1 MSTSFAEPVL
11 AWYARN
17 ARDLPWRA
25 PGVTPWAVLVSE
37 IMLQQT
43 PVARVL
49 PEYLSWMTRWPTP
62 AALAA
67 EPAGEAIRQW
77 GRLGYPRRALR
88 LHETATILVAR
99 HGGSVPADLD
109 ALRALPGI
117 GSYTAAAVA
126 SFAFGQRHAVLDTN
140 VRRVLAR
147 LAAGQPWAGGASSAA
162 SVAERRL
169 AESLLPAEPAVAARW
184 SVAVME
190 LGALV
195 CTAAS
200 PRCGDCPVARECA
213 WLAAGR
219 PAPAFGVTGAA
230 GASGVTGAAAVAGS
244 AEAGAGRRRT
254 QKYDGTDRQC
264 RGRLLAVLRAASDP
278 VRRADFDAVWVG
290 QAQLDRALDGLVA
303 DGLVDPLPDGR
314 FALPGARRCRDE
326 AGRRSADG
334 QGGQSA
340 DGQGG
345 RSADGGLGRADTGNL
360 GGGGTRKRF
369 RGGVRAGARRSG
381 TTRTRSYGVD
391 ARVHVAP
398 GASRKITR
406 VVSARGQH
414 QVPQLSRRP

>member
-1 MSTSFAEPVL
+1 MSTSYAEPVL

-25 PGVTPWAVLVSE
+25 PGATPWAVLVSE

-49 PEYLSWMTRWPTP
+49 PEYLSWMARWPTP

-67 EPAGEAIRQW
+67 SPAGEAIRQW

-88 LHETATILVAR
+88 LHETATILTAR
-99 HGGSVPADLD
+99 HGGTVPADVD

-147 LAAGQPWAGGASSAA
+147 LVAGQPGVGTAASAA

-169 AESLLPAEPAVAARW
+169 AESLLPAEPVVAARW

-195 CTAAS
+195 CTAAG
-200 PRCGDCPVARECA
+200 PQCGGCPVAADCA

-219 PAPAFGVTGAA
+219 PTLPTGTGGPAGTAGAA
-230 GASGVTGAAAVAGS
+230 GAAGAA
-244 AEAGAGRRRT
+244 RRGT
-254 QKYDGTDRQC
+254 QKYEGTDRQC
-264 RGRLLAVLRAASDP
+264 RGRVLAVLRAADDP
-278 VRRADFDAVWVG
+278 VRRADFDRVWAG
-290 QAQLDRALDGLVA
+290 GAQLDRALDGLVA

-314 FALPGARRCRDE
+314 FALPG
-326 AGRRSADG
+326 
-334 QGGQSA
+334 
-340 DGQGG
+340 
-345 RSADGGLGRADTGNL
+345 
-360 GGGGTRKRF
+360 GT
-369 RGGVRAGARRSG
+369 
-381 TTRTRSYGVD
+381 
-391 ARVHVAP
+391 P
-398 GASRKITR
+398 
-406 VVSARGQH
+406 
-414 QVPQLSRRP
+414 LSR

>member
-1 MSTSFAEPVL
+1 MTTPYTEPMLHWFA
-11 AWYARN
+11 RH

-25 PGVTPWAVLVSE
+25 PGATPWSVLVSE

-43 PVARVL
+43 PVARVV
-49 PEYLSWMTRWPTP
+49 PAHRSWLARWPAP

-88 LHETATILVAR
+88 LHETATIVTVR
-99 HGGSVPADLD
+99 HGGIVPDDID
-109 ALRALPGI
+109 ALLALPGI

-147 LAAGQPWAGGASSAA
+147 LVAGQPRPRRAPSP
-162 SVAERRL
+162 AERRM

-200 PRCGDCPVARECA
+200 PRCADCPVARHCG

-219 PAPAFGVTGAA
+219 PEDAR
-230 GASGVTGAAAVAGS
+230 SGG
-244 AEAGAGRRRT
+244 RT
-254 QKYDGTDRQC
+254 QRYDGTDRQC
-264 RGRLLAVLRAASDP
+264 RGRLLAVLRDGSGP
-278 VRRADFDAVWVG
+278 VTQADLDVVWADR
-290 QAQLDRALDGLVA
+290 AQLARALDGLVT

-314 FALPGARRCRDE
+314 YALPGRIETA
-326 AGRRSADG
+326 
-334 QGGQSA
+334 
-340 DGQGG
+340 
-345 RSADGGLGRADTGNL
+345 
-360 GGGGTRKRF
+360 
-369 RGGVRAGARRSG
+369 
-381 TTRTRSYGVD
+381 
-391 ARVHVAP
+391 
-398 GASRKITR
+398 
-406 VVSARGQH
+406 
-414 QVPQLSRRP
+414 